1 MTTITDNEPA
11 EAPVGHGHD
20 LPSDAQYVK
29 ITLILAFITVLEVG
43 TYFIE
48 EATTTLLVGILV
60 PMMIVKFLI
69 VAGYFMHLK
78 YDNPIFRRVFLFGLF
93 LSVVVFGVMLTT
105 FGFFSSDFLQ
115 ILR

>member
-48 EATTTLLVGILV
+48 EATTTLLVMKVVGAAVEEARSKPPVSVTVPTPSALLPEMTRLPPAGISV
-60 PMMIVKFLI
+60 P
-69 VAGYFMHLK
+69 
-78 YDNPIFRRVFLFGLF
+78 PE
-93 LSVVVFGVMLTT
+93 
-105 FGFFSSDFLQ
+105 
-115 ILR
+115 

>member
-1 MTTITDNEPA
+1 MTTITDNEPT

-20 LPSDAQYVK
+20 LPSDAKYVK
-29 ITLILAFITVLEVG
+29 ITLILAFITALEVG

-60 PMMIVKFLI
+60 PMMIVKFLT

-78 YDNPIFRRVFLFGLF
+78 YDNPIFRRVFLFGLC
-93 LSVVVFGVMLTT
+93 LSVVVFCVMLTT
-105 FGFFSSDFLQ
+105 FGFFSDEFL
-115 ILR
+115 RFPG